1 MSILLIFLLSVMPQP
16 DPQRGVPASDSID
29 VQGHRGARGLLPE
42 NTVPSF
48 LRALELGVTTLEMDV
63 VVSADGE
70 VVLSHEPWFSSEIC
84 STPNGHQ
91 ITPDREKEHNIF
103 RLTME
108 EIAAYDCGSRG
119 NPRFPRQESMAVSK
133 PTLREVIRR
142 AEAYREEY
150 DLAEFDYNIET
161 KSRPEWDGVYH
172 PDPDLFA
179 ELLHRVV
186 TEEGILARTTLQSF
200 DVRTLQWARENDP
213 SWRLVLLIARDSDIG
228 VDAHLDRLGFNP
240 YAYSPDYRLVDAIMV
255 QRVQELGMKLIPWTV
270 NTSEEMQHL
279 ISLGVDGIITDY
291 PDIAIDLVRSK

>member
-84 STPNGHQ
+84 STPNGHP

>member
-70 VVLSHEPWFSSEIC
+70 LVLSHEPWFSSEIC